1 MKAMRLADSGAT
13 AVLVEENV
21 PQPQPGRGELLIQV
35 HAAGVTSKELLWYP
49 TTHKKSGERRSRAVP
64 GHEFSGVVAAA
75 AKDTPGFDVGQEVY
89 GMNDWFSDGATA
101 EYCIT
106 QPSSIAQK
114 PTGLTHIEAAS
125 VPIGALTAWQ
135 GLFDR
140 ARLQAGERVLVHGG
154 AGAVGLF
161 AIQLARFRGAHVVS
175 TASARNLAFVS
186 GLGAEQ
192 VFDYQATRFD
202 EKLSEIDVVFDTVG
216 GETLQRSWGV
226 LKPGGRMVTI
236 AADSEYATDERVK
249 QAYFIVEPNH
259 EQLVRIGGLLESGDL
274 RPVVDTVMPIDQAS
288 AAFSGGVKER
298 RGRGKLVATLPPGT

>member
-140 ARLQAGERVLVHGG
+140 ARLQA
-154 AGAVGLF
+154 
-161 AIQLARFRGAHVVS
+161 
-175 TASARNLAFVS
+175 
-186 GLGAEQ
+186 
-192 VFDYQATRFD
+192 
-202 EKLSEIDVVFDTVG
+202 
-216 GETLQRSWGV
+216 
-226 LKPGGRMVTI
+226 P
-236 AADSEYATDERVK
+236 
-249 QAYFIVEPNH
+249 
-259 EQLVRIGGLLESGDL
+259 
-274 RPVVDTVMPIDQAS
+274 S
-288 AAFSGGVKER
+288 AAAALAQR
-298 RGRGKLVATLPPGT
+298 